1 MDLVQTVDTGRRTPV
16 RMSLAWAATAGQ
28 RARGLLFSP
37 PAQGSLALFP
47 CRDVHTFGM
56 RRAIDVAFVDAR
68 GMVVESHRCVRTL
81 HRMRNRRAVIVV
93 ERISRADEPWFKE
106 GDRLALTVC
115 EQKDSEKKKEEER
128 R

>member
-1 MDLVQTVDTGRRTPV
+1 MGSTKTAKVVRRTPV

-47 CRDVHTFGM
+47 CKDVHTFGM
-56 RRAIDVAFVDAR
+56 RQAIDVAFVDAR
-68 GMVVESHRCVRTL
+68 GVVVESHRCVRPRR
-81 HRMRNRRAVIVV
+81 RMRNRRAVIVV

-115 EQKDSEKKKEEER
+115 GQKNANDKEDKK
-128 R
+128 